1 MNDQPQQGLKE
12 VAEAVPMSDI
22 ERCWTVFIDTFGRA
36 FDVEDGVSPH
46 AGATARDG
54 SEVVAVVPAEQLRG
68 AVSRAEDAERLLRA
82 TLETQITPTLR
93 HKITTLL
100 STPAGGSS
108 RGPKPL
114 PAQGRPARH

>member
-1 MNDQPQQGLKE
+1 
-12 VAEAVPMSDI
+12 MSDI

-68 AVSRAEDAERLLRA
+68 AVSALDLARGTLKRVAEGCE
-82 TLETQITPTLR
+82 E
-93 HKITTLL
+93 
-100 STPAGGSS
+100 PAFGAAMCLKAIDHLHPGG
-108 RGPKPL
+108 
-114 PAQGRPARH
+114 Q